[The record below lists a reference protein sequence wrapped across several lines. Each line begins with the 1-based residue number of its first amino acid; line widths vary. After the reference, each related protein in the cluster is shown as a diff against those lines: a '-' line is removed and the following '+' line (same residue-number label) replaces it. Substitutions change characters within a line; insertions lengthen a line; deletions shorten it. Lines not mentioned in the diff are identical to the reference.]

1 MKTNILTI
9 SIMLLI
15 LGISSCGEQQTSE
28 AHDEH
33 GSEEHGHTEN
43 SVEMTEAQYKN
54 AEIQLATIE
63 KRNLSDNLF
72 VNGLIDAPPQNLIS
86 ISAPLGGY
94 VVSTDLVPGMYV
106 KKGQKLLTLE
116 HQDYIQIQQDYL
128 DKKSQLEFLESDFK
142 RQEKLRSEN
151 VNSEKAFQQISSQ
164 FKSMKAQVTG
174 LKEKLAYIGIN
185 VSSLNENNM
194 SRRITIN
201 APTNGFVSTMN
212 INIGKYCN
220 PTDVLIELIDT
231 EHLHA
236 ELTVYEKDLG
246 KIKIGQKVQLKIPGA
261 SGQEIEASI
270 YLVGKAISK
279 DRSVKVHAHLEKE
292 NKDLVPGMY
301 INGSISIENNE
312 VFAVNNSSVLT
323 FDGHDYVV
331 ISEGTKMEKGKK
343 MHHFELK
350 EVMKGVNDS
359 GFTEISF
366 VENIDASKVQ
376 YVSNGAFSILAM
388 LKNKEDEGGHG
399 H

>member
-33 GSEEHGHTEN
+33 VSENNGHFEN

-54 AEIQLATIE
+54 AEIQISPIE

-86 ISAPLGGY
+86 VSAPLGGY
-94 VVSTDLVPGMYV
+94 VVNTDLVPGMYV
-106 KKGQKLLTLE
+106 KKGQKLLTIE

-246 KIKIGQKVQLKIPGA
+246 KIKIGQKVRLKIPGA

-331 ISEGTKMEKGKK
+331 ISEGNKMEKGTK
-343 MHHFELK
+343 MHLFELK

-388 LKNKEDEGGHG
+388 LKNKEDGDGHG